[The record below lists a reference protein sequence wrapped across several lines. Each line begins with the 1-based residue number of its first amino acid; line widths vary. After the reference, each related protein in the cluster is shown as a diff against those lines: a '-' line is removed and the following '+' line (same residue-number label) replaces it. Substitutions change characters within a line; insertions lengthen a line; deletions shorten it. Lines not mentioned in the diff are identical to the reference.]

1 MNKNTANLSIAAGV
15 ALALAQKGKGSSN
28 SEEIQEYRLYVTFTH
43 NGPISLSEYK
53 KGIDLFQELYSTFSD
68 DDQHLDYMVTT
79 NIDGYDNNK
88 WMRFDTD
95 PGDIPMDLPNLAADF
110 EHLDPRYKDE
120 SNLIDSPEIVA
131 VSSFHGTKQQALAKF
146 NKDIQFF
153 TDGVVRPIF
162 QGGFG
167 RVPWGEMIPRGDY
180 NLTEAELVWSED
192 DNLQNKIIYQSFIRQ
207 Q

>member
-68 DDQHLDYMVTT
+68 DDQQLDYMVTT
-79 NIDGYDNNK
+79 DIRGYDDDK
-88 WMRFDTD
+88 WMSFDTD
-95 PGDIPMDLPNLAADF
+95 PGDIPMDLPHLAADF

-120 SNLIDSPEIVA
+120 SNLIDSSEIVA
-131 VSSFHGTKQQALAKF
+131 VSTFEGTKQQAVAKF

-153 TDGVVRPIF
+153 TKGV
-162 QGGFG
+162 G
-167 RVPWGEMIPRGDY
+167 RVIPRGDY
-180 NLTEAELVWSED
+180 NLTEAELVWSEN
-192 DNLQNKIIYQSFIRQ
+192 DNLQHKILYQSFIRQ